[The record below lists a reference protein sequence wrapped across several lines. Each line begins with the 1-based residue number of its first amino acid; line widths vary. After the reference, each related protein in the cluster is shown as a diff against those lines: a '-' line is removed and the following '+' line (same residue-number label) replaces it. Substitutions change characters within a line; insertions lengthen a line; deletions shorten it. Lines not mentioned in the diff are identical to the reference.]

1 MNNKVDFFPTS
12 FCRITLND
20 INIKHLQVGNIG
32 YQYEVFNKP
41 VTDGISL
48 FLEVDRVIDIK
59 RIRTLYQGS
68 ETEYLTN
75 NQKVYYRNCN
85 VIVSTQGK
93 ELFYK
98 GKLWNSYLH
107 ITWEEQQGKIKVN
120 VHATKQYL
128 SESRVRLTSN
138 SSFDTLLNYL
148 IMHFSTELGYI
159 AFHAAAINYNSHD
172 SIVFMG
178 LPNTGKT
185 TTSVS
190 LATKNKSELIAEDI
204 IFINKDTMKVYSC
217 PFTMNPK
224 TTERF
229 KADTYKG
236 NKVGS
241 IVILSRSDEDSY
253 IRNLS
258 KEELTR
264 NVINMNYFEFSWLH
278 DNLIRHMFF
287 TGKASL
293 KSVSEKYNMGQSL
306 ICSTVKGLQLGGKT
320 PELWIDLLE
329 NHISQKQK

>member
-1 MNNKVDFFPTS
+1 
-12 FCRITLND
+12 
-20 INIKHLQVGNIG
+20 
-32 YQYEVFNKP
+32 
-41 VTDGISL
+41 
-48 FLEVDRVIDIK
+48 
-59 RIRTLYQGS
+59 
-68 ETEYLTN
+68 
-75 NQKVYYRNCN
+75 
-85 VIVSTQGK
+85 
-93 ELFYK
+93 
-98 GKLWNSYLH
+98 
-107 ITWEEQQGKIKVN
+107 
-120 VHATKQYL
+120 
-128 SESRVRLTSN
+128 
-138 SSFDTLLNYL
+138 
-148 IMHFSTELGYI
+148 
-159 AFHAAAINYNSHD
+159 
-172 SIVFMG
+172 
-178 LPNTGKT
+178 
-185 TTSVS
+185 
-190 LATKNKSELIAEDI
+190 
-204 IFINKDTMKVYSC
+204 
-217 PFTMNPK
+217 MNPK

>member
-12 FCRITLND
+12 FCMITLND
-20 INIKHLQVGNIG
+20 IKIKHLQVGNID
-32 YQYEVFNKP
+32 YQYDVFNKP
-41 VTDGISL
+41 VKEDISL

-85 VIVSTQGK
+85 TIVSTQGK

-98 GKLWNSYLH
+98 GTLRNSYLH
-107 ITWEEQQGKIKVN
+107 IIWEEQQGKIMVN

-128 SESRVRLTSN
+128 FESRSRLTRN
-138 SSFDTLLNYL
+138 SKFDTLLNYL

-159 AFHAAAINYNSHD
+159 AFHAAAVNYKND
-172 SIVFMG
+172 ESIVFMG

-190 LATKNKSELIAEDI
+190 LATKNKNELIAEDI

-224 TTERF
+224 STERF

-241 IVILSRSDEDSY
+241 IVVLSRSDEDSY

-258 KEELTR
+258 TEELTR

-278 DNLIRHMFF
+278 DILIRHMFF
-287 TGKASL
+287 TGNANL
-293 KSVSEKYNMGQSL
+293 KIVSEKYNMGQNL
-306 ICSTVKGLQLGGKT
+306 ICSSAKGLELGGKT
-320 PELWIDLLE
+320 PELWTNLLE
-329 NHISQKQK
+329 THLSKKDK